1 MGGATRGGARRG
13 CRSGGG
19 VASTATTSRRATAGD
34 PGRPC
39 VRNRLALERRYPTS
53 GRLYPTSLCRRR
65 RPPPT
70 PSAAATAPAAPRSRR
85 ARPRPRRRRRLA
97 RARRASRAV
106 PRRRWSGVA
115 AGRVFTRPPRP
126 TGHGGRRGVA
136 AVAHV
141 RGRRARRCAWSAR
154 GVPPPAH
161 PRRGDGSIRCT
172 TRCWTRGCWCV
183 GRRSG
188 SPPGG
193 RPPSTVATTRHGQ
206 NRKGQHSSAGYDR
219 WIHGQPQT
227 RTRMGARR
235 CPRAGDG
242 SKRQTGGRRRHAA
255 VPPSAFTP
263 PCLHLPHPTHPRV
276 TRPSRPRWDSPHTPW
291 ARGCTRC
298 QRAGPPPA
306 ARPPRTAPAGRGW

>member
-1 MGGATRGGARRG
+1 MVGATRGGARRG

-19 VASTATTSRRATAGD
+19 VASTAPTRRRATAGD

-39 VRNRLALERRYPTS
+39 VRKRLGLERRYPTS
-53 GRLYPTSLCRRR
+53 GPAPPNRCRRR
-65 RPPPT
+65 RPPPH
-70 PSAAATAPAAPRSRR
+70 PIRGGNRPRGAAVAARAAAAAQTAAARACAARVARGAAAPLVGRGRR
-85 ARPRPRRRRRLA
+85 PGLYAA
-97 RARRASRAV
+97 AS
-106 PRRRWSGVA
+106 
-115 AGRVFTRPPRP
+115 P
-126 TGHGGRRGVA
+126 TGDGGRRGVA
-136 AVAHV
+136 AVARV

-161 PRRGDGSIRCT
+161 PRGGDGSIRCT

-193 RPPSTVATTRHGQ
+193 RPPSTVATTRRGQ